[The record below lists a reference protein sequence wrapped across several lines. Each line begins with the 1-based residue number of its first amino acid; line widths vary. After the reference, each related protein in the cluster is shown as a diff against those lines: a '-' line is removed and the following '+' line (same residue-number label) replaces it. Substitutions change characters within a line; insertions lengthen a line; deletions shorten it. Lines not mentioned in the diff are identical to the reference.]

1 MDLLIAA
8 TAHAPG
14 ARLCTRNA
22 ADLVEIEHL
31 IDVVA
36 VEETGP
42 SAHRRETRVHAH
54 DLKLRGGTPHIV

>member
-8 TAHAPG
+8 TTHAPG

-31 IDVVA
+31 ID
-36 VEETGP
+36 G
-42 SAHRRETRVHAH
+42 RRGCMRT
-54 DLKLRGGTPHIV
+54 T